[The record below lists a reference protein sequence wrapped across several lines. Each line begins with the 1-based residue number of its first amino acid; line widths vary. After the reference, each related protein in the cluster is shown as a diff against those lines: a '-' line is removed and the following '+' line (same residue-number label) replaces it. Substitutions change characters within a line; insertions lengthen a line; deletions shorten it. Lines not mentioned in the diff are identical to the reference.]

1 MFESNTTVL
10 AKFGSNSEIE
20 KHLFWWRAVLNADYT
35 VLQTIIFSQI
45 IGAIIWYRVGLIIGF
60 WDGSTDDICIVREKK
75 IPCQNQVVL
84 FVPFHIFLFHCS
96 FIQENYLIQ
105 KKQFWHFKQF
115 QFVSDDEVP
124 SGDGDCDNILDGDL
138 SY

>member
-1 MFESNTTVL
+1 MVFESNTTVL

-20 KHLFWWRAVLNADYT
+20 KHLFWWRAVLCRLYCTTNN
-35 VLQTIIFSQI
+35 LIF
-45 IGAIIWYRVGLIIGF
+45 ANNWCLIWYRVGLIIGF
-60 WDGSTDDICIVREKK
+60 WDGSTDDICIVREKE
-75 IPCQNQVVL
+75 IPCQNQVIL
-84 FVPFHIFLFHCS
+84 FVAFHIFLFHCS

-105 KKQFWHFKQF
+105 KEHFWHFNQF